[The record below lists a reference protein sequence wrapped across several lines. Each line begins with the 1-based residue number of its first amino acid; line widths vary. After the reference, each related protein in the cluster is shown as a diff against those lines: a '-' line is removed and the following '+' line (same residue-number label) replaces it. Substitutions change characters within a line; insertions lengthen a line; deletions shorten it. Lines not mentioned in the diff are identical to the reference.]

1 MGIYLG
7 NLSYAVTVDAITEV
21 FSAYGPVKRV
31 QLPIDRETGKPR
43 GFAFID
49 MGPEVD
55 EDVIIEALNEAEWM
69 GRELKANKAKPKEAA
84 PPMSGSVRPKQR
96 Y

>member
-7 NLSYAVTVDAITEV
+7 NLAYAVTVDAITEV
-21 FSAYGPVKRV
+21 FSAYGTVKRV
-31 QLPIDRETGKPR
+31 QLPMDRETGKPR

-49 MGPEVD
+49 MDPDVD
-55 EDVIIEALNEAEWM
+55 EDKIIEDLNGAEWM
-69 GRELKANKAKPKEAA
+69 GRELKANKAKPKEGA
-84 PPMSGSVRPKQR
+84 PATGSLRPRQR

>member
-21 FSAYGPVKRV
+21 FSAYGVVKRV
-31 QLPIDRETGKPR
+31 QLPMDRETGKPR

-49 MGPEVD
+49 MSPEVD
-55 EDVIIEALNEAEWM
+55 EDKIIEELNEAEWM
-69 GRELKANKAKPKEAA
+69 GRELKANKAKPKE
-84 PPMSGSVRPKQR
+84 PQGSARPRQR